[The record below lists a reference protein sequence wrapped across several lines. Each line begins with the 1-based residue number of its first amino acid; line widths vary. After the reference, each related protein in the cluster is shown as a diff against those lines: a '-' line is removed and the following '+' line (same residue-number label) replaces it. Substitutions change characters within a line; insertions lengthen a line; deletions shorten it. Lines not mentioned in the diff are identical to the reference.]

1 MKLRP
6 IPKAANDRTNVLTI
20 STPEYVVWDASYIDG
35 YISSCIFN
43 INEII
48 PTRPLNYKPLLF
60 LIEWWIKDEN

>member
-6 IPKAANDRTNVLTI
+6 ILEPANDRTNVLTI
-20 STPEYVVWDASYIDG
+20 STPECVVWDASYIDG

-48 PTRPLNYKPLLF
+48 PACPLKL
-60 LIEWWIKDEN
+60 